1 VLPLSAAKVYRVK
14 PDALVSTLPA
24 PVFAI
29 FTVAVDGP
37 VAAAAELD
45 EEPLPLAGAAE
56 LVPLPLLPQAA
67 SITIAAAEAGPA
79 NHLMRIFLSIQGG

>member
-1 VLPLSAAKVYRVK
+1 VK

-24 PVFAI
+24 TVFSI

-37 VAAAAELD
+37 AAEPAAD
-45 EEPLPLAGAAE
+45 EPLPAAGAAE
-56 LVPLPLLPQAA
+56 LVPPPLLPQAA